1 MKENAIKL
9 KNKYTGDIVF
19 TLDYDKYLEH
29 FGHKLIDVFYENYP
43 RRLFKVNRDAFDII
57 E

>member
-19 TLDYDKYLEH
+19 TLDYDKY
-29 FGHKLIDVFYENYP
+29 FDYCGRKMIDVFYENYP

>member
-19 TLDYDKYLEH
+19 TLEYDKYLEH

>member
-19 TLDYDKYLEH
+19 TLDYDNYLEQ

-43 RRLFKVNRDAFDII
+43 RRLFKVTRDAFDII